1 MSRPPFTTSILV
13 RFGDLD
19 AAGIAYY
26 PRLVN
31 FLHEAFED
39 FFRGHVGRPY
49 PEVFGEGLA
58 CPTVKLE
65 MEFQSPVHYGDQVDI
80 GVVVEHVGRTS
91 VRIRYEGSVGGR
103 PVFRARNT
111 VVMVDMKTFR
121 SIPVPEWLRERLE
134 AARLE

>member
-1 MSRPPFTTSILV
+1 MFQTRILV

-26 PRLVN
+26 PRLVH

-39 FFRGHVGRPY
+39 FFRGHVGRTY

-58 CPTVKLE
+58 SPTVKLE
-65 MEFQSPVHYGDQVDI
+65 MEFLSPVHYGDQVDI
-80 GVVVEHVGRTS
+80 GVTVEHIGRTS
-91 VRIRYEGSVGGR
+91 VRIRYEGAVKGT

-134 AARLE
+134 AARE

>member
-1 MSRPPFTTSILV
+1 VFQTRILV

-39 FFRGHVGRPY
+39 FFRGHVGRTY
-49 PEVFGEGLA
+49 PEVFREGLA
-58 CPTVKLE
+58 SPTVKLE
-65 MEFQSPVHYGDQVDI
+65 MEFLSPVHYGDQVDI
-80 GVVVEHVGRTS
+80 GVSIEHIGRTS
-91 VRIRYEGSVGGR
+91 VRIRYEGSVKGT

-134 AARLE
+134 SAQRPLRD